1 MQNNTKLRKECVN
14 GMTARIQL
22 KKFITDM
29 FIIHSVLLKI
39 MKYIDAKKYTQ
50 NSKIEKRAN
59 FMRTFYNISM

>member
-1 MQNNTKLRKECVN
+1 MQNNTKFRKEYVN

-29 FIIHSVLLKI
+29 HIIHSALLKDNEI
-39 MKYIDAKKYTQ
+39 VAKKYTQ